1 MKSHK
6 LQLHLEINRPG
17 FVIKPIVLF
26 ELNYNPLQRIK
37 LLWKRSQKYMIQLYT
52 SHMLPLTK

>member
-6 LQLHLEINRPG
+6 LQRHLEIDLPG
-17 FVIKPIVLF
+17 FVIKPIELF
-26 ELNYNPLQRIK
+26 ELNSNPLQRSK